1 MVYPLINEDVHAVEL
16 YDKGFSDWLKSY
28 RTYECGQ
35 NQESAA
41 ILAALLS
48 NISLCCWLTIASK

>member
-1 MVYPLINEDVHAVEL
+1 MQLSCMTKALPT
-16 YDKGFSDWLKSY
+16 GSDHTG

-35 NQESAA
+35 DQESAA

-48 NISLCCWLTIASK
+48 DILQSLLLAYHCIQKR